1 MTAQDHPSAADQAPE
16 SRILADVL
24 VAVSALP
31 GALVWRNNSGL
42 LFSRSGHRVR
52 ASVPGAPDILGVYR
66 GRAIG
71 IETKTERGRQS
82 TQQRRFQEAFE
93 RAGGLYILARRVAD
107 ALEPLRAVTEDFVH
121 G

>member
-1 MTAQDHPSAADQAPE
+1 MTASPE

-31 GALVWRNNSGL
+31 GAMFWRNNSGL
-42 LFSRSGHRVR
+42 LFSRAGHRVR

-71 IETKTERGRQS
+71 IETKSERGRQS
-82 TQQRRFQEAFE
+82 TQQRRFQLAFE
-93 RAGGLYILARRVAD
+93 RAGGLYLLARSASE
-107 ALEPLRAVTEDFVH
+107 ALGMLQYTFPAAARSGISAN